1 MTSDQLQAISKAF
14 SVSHLLDIFAQLAP
28 FILSVVASLLVVS
41 IISSLIKQLRNHLM
55 LKKFEQEELE
65 RYDDEAYI
73 LDLQNTLDHYEEY
86 DKYSEPEEAEWH
98 TLEVNEEYK
107 RMTGEYYID
116 PQEIKDHYAVR
127 KG

>member
-14 SVSHLLDIFAQLAP
+14 SASHLLDIFTQLAP
-28 FILSVVASLLVVS
+28 FILSVVASLLAVS
-41 IISSLIKQLRNHLM
+41 IILSLIKQLRNHLM
-55 LKKFEQEELE
+55 LKKFEQEEIE

-116 PQEIKDHYAVR
+116 PQEIKDHYAVWR
-127 KG
+127 S

>member
-14 SVSHLLDIFAQLAP
+14 SVSHLLDIFTQLAP
-28 FILSVVASLLVVS
+28 FILSVVASLLAVS

-98 TLEVNEEYK
+98 NLEVNEEYK
-107 RMTGEYYID
+107 RMTGEYYVD
-116 PQEIKDHYAVR
+116 PQEIRDHYAVR

>member
-1 MTSDQLQAISKAF
+1 MTNDQLQAISKAF
-14 SVSHLLDIFAQLAP
+14 SVSHLLDIFTQLAP
-28 FILSVVASLLVVS
+28 FILSVIASLLVVS

-107 RMTGEYYID
+107 RMIGEYYVD
-116 PQEIKDHYAVR
+116 PQEIRDHYAVR

>member
-14 SVSHLLDIFAQLAP
+14 SVSHLLDIFTQLAP
-28 FILSVVASLLVVS
+28 FILSVVASLLAVS
-41 IISSLIKQLRNHLM
+41 IISSLIQRLRNHLM

-73 LDLQNTLDHYEEY
+73 LDLQNTLDQYEEY

-98 TLEVNEEYK
+98 RVEVNEEYK

-116 PQEIKDHYAVR
+116 PQEIRDHYAVR

>member
-14 SVSHLLDIFAQLAP
+14 SVSHLLDIFTQLAP
-28 FILSVVASLLVVS
+28 FIFSVVASLLAVS

-65 RYDDEAYI
+65 RYDDETYI

-107 RMTGEYYID
+107 RMTGEYYVD
-116 PQEIKDHYAVR
+116 PQEIRDHYAVR

>member
-1 MTSDQLQAISKAF
+1 
-14 SVSHLLDIFAQLAP
+14 
-28 FILSVVASLLVVS
+28 
-41 IISSLIKQLRNHLM
+41 M

-107 RMTGEYYID
+107 RMTGEYYVD
-116 PQEIKDHYAVR
+116 PQEIRDHYAVR

>member
-107 RMTGEYYID
+107 RMTGEYYVD
-116 PQEIKDHYAVR
+116 PQEIRDHYAVR

>member
-14 SVSHLLDIFAQLAP
+14 SVSHLLDIFTQLAP
-28 FILSVVASLLVVS
+28 FIFSVVASLLAVS

-107 RMTGEYYID
+107 RMTGEYYVD
-116 PQEIKDHYAVR
+116 PQEIRDHYAVR